1 MPEWNLNS
9 KKTREE
15 FTKIA
20 KFWLD
25 RGVDGF
31 RLDACKYF
39 TNKETDGTE
48 FLKWFYDTCKGIK
61 KDVYMVGENWTDDSD
76 IQELYKSGIDS
87 SLHLSFQAQQAQ
99 LSATSFRRA
108 VWLLPKKL

>member
-61 KDVYMVGENWTDDSD
+61 EDVYMVGENWTDDSD

-87 SLHLSFQAQQAQ
+87 QFAFKFSTSTGTIISNIISQGGM
-99 LSATSFRRA
+99 AT
-108 VWLLPKKL
+108 VKKL